1 MFVKRQ
7 GAASY
12 RDSAEIHARAA
23 NMASILRMHIF
34 GAETM
39 VPDTNPALAHIRIME
54 SRIEQQVAAIERL
67 KQSGQD
73 TAPAVHRLELL
84 RRALEEMRIQ
94 LGQLSP
100 RERRPSSAGPI
111 RSKLLRGN

>member
-1 MFVKRQ
+1 M
-7 GAASY
+7 
-12 RDSAEIHARAA
+12 I
-23 NMASILRMHIF
+23 SIQRMHIF

-39 VPDTNPALAHIRIME
+39 APDTNPALAHIRIME

-100 RERRPSSAGPI
+100 TGRTRSATDSV
-111 RSKLLRGN
+111 RSKLPRGN